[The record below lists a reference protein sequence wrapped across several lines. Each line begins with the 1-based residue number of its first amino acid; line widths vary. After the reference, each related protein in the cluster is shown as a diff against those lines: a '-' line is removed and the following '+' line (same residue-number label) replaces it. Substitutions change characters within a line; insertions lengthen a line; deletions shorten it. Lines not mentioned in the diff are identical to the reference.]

1 MGDKKIE
8 SNLLTKEETLEY
20 LRISK
25 TTLEYLIKE
34 EGLPFIKW
42 RRKLLFR
49 KSDLDK
55 FLDQSVQSLVGDD
68 SELKKITED

>member
-1 MGDKKIE
+1 MGEKKPE

-25 TTLEYLIKE
+25 TTLEYLIKK

-55 FLDQSVQSLVGDD
+55 FLDQSVQSLVVND
-68 SELKKITED
+68 T

>member
-1 MGDKKIE
+1 MGEKKPE

-25 TTLEYLIKE
+25 TTLEYLIKK

-55 FLDQSVQSLVGDD
+55 FLDQSVQSLVGND
-68 SELKKITED
+68 TEIKEIPED

>member
-1 MGDKKIE
+1 MGDKKVE

-55 FLDQSVQSLVGDD
+55 FLDQSVQSLVGDEPD
-68 SELKKITED
+68 IKLPED

>member
-1 MGDKKIE
+1 MGDKKVE

-55 FLDQSVQSLVGDD
+55 FLDQSVQSLVGDEPD
-68 SELKKITED
+68 IKKISED